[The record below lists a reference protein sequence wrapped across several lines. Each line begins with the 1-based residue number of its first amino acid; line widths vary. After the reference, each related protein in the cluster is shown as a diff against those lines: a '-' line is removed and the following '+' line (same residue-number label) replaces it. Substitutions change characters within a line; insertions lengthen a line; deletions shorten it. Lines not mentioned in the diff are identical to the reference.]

1 MASAAR
7 TSAHGHD
14 EEAAPLLSES
24 DSGRVPSRE
33 RARRRMEPRAAAT
46 AVVTLCLFLLAVSG
60 LSVRRV
66 LLPGTFGFGGAP
78 VGNLCTFAQLQRGL
92 TMRHAGAEPGGAG
105 GDPAV
110 ARDTNSMDGLFF
122 SAPGAALP
130 MSGAFQNDG
139 FACDATYAEWL
150 RHSALYT
157 PDSCALLTPP
167 VGTQPFAS
175 GAKILMV
182 GNSYMFQQVTALV
195 AQYGSSLDRA
205 RSSSMARYWPS
216 LSGERRCACV
226 GDDVSMRSDPAKNRA
241 CVDMFARRRWE
252 NSDGASAAVVEDL
265 HANGDGFSENMT
277 GPPATA
283 GVYRFTNGAE
293 LFMATNH
300 PLMNSRVF
308 GLESLASALG
318 VDLRTLDAVY
328 LNPGN
333 YEGFGALF
341 CGGRIDPAVVA
352 RDGAE
357 LREADVRASLQR
369 VGFRGRLLLT
379 GRKAEDDVSVLF
391 RDAVARSARGETP
404 YTTLLVPF
412 HMRLNQQF
420 SPFVSGDMERE
431 CSGQQGCARK
441 TCALKDLRGCS
452 SGPGHAC
459 SPGFPD
465 VSVNMFLHALRAD
478 VNQYYAQGW

>member
-7 TSAHGHD
+7 ASAHGRD
-14 EEAAPLLSES
+14 EEAAPLLLGS
-24 DSGRVPSRE
+24 DLGQVQPSE

-66 LLPGTFGFGGAP
+66 LLTGSFGFGSADA
-78 VGNLCTFAQLQRGL
+78 GNLCSFAQLQRGL
-92 TMRHAGAEPGGAG
+92 TMRHAGVDDLGGEA
-105 GDPAV
+105 DPAV
-110 ARDTNSMDGLFF
+110 ARDTNTMDGLFF

-130 MSGAFQNDG
+130 MSKTSNG
-139 FACDATYAEWL
+139 FACDAKYGEWL

-157 PDSCALLTPP
+157 PDRCELLTPP
-167 VGTQPFAS
+167 VSEPPFAP

-195 AQYGSSLDRA
+195 AQYGDHLDLA
-205 RSSSMARYWPS
+205 RCSSMTTGYWPS
-216 LSGERRCACV
+216 LSGEQRCACV
-226 GDDVSMRSDPAKNRA
+226 GEDAVLNKNA
-241 CVDMFARRRWE
+241 CVDMFARRHWE
-252 NSDGASAAVVEDL
+252 NPDGSVAAGSGASFAGFDDS
-265 HANGDGFSENMT
+265 GDGFYENMT

-283 GVYRFTNGAE
+283 GVYRFKNGAE

-308 GLESLASALG
+308 GLEAIADALG
-318 VDLRTLDAVY
+318 VDLRTLDAAY

-333 YEGFGALF
+333 YEGFGRLF
-341 CGGRIDPAVVA
+341 CGGVIDPSVVA
-352 RDGAE
+352 LDGAE
-357 LREADVRASLQR
+357 MHQEDIISSLERA
-369 VGFRGRLLLT
+369 GFRGRLLLT

-391 RDAVARSARGETP
+391 KDFVAKSARGETP
-404 YTTLLVPF
+404 FLTLLVPF
-412 HMRLNQQF
+412 HMRLNKQF

-431 CSGQQGCARK
+431 CAGQPGCARK
-441 TCALKDLRGCS
+441 TCELNNLQGCS
-452 SGPGHAC
+452 SGEGHAC

-465 VSVNMFLHALRAD
+465 VSVNMFLHALRSD
-478 VNQYYAQGW
+478 VNKYYSLGW

>member
-1 MASAAR
+1 
-7 TSAHGHD
+7 
-14 EEAAPLLSES
+14 
-24 DSGRVPSRE
+24 
-33 RARRRMEPRAAAT
+33 MEPRAAAT

-66 LLPGTFGFGGAP
+66 LLTRSFGFGSGSLAGNP
-78 VGNLCTFAQLQRGL
+78 NLCSFAQLQRGL
-92 TMRHAGAEPGGAG
+92 TIRHAGVDDSGGAL
-105 GDPAV
+105 DPNV
-110 ARDTNSMDGLFF
+110 AADVNTMDGLFF
-122 SAPGAALP
+122 TAPGAALP
-130 MSGAFQNDG
+130 MSKTGNG
-139 FACDATYAEWL
+139 FACDAKYGEWL

-157 PDSCALLTPP
+157 PERCELLTPP
-167 VGTQPFAS
+167 VSEPPFAP

-318 VDLRTLDAVY
+318 IDLRTLDAVY

-478 VNQYYAQGW
+478 VKKYYSRGL

>member
-1 MASAAR
+1 
-7 TSAHGHD
+7 
-14 EEAAPLLSES
+14 
-24 DSGRVPSRE
+24 
-33 RARRRMEPRAAAT
+33 
-46 AVVTLCLFLLAVSG
+46 
-60 LSVRRV
+60 
-66 LLPGTFGFGGAP
+66 
-78 VGNLCTFAQLQRGL
+78 
-92 TMRHAGAEPGGAG
+92 
-105 GDPAV
+105 
-110 ARDTNSMDGLFF
+110 
-122 SAPGAALP
+122 
-130 MSGAFQNDG
+130 
-139 FACDATYAEWL
+139 
-150 RHSALYT
+150 
-157 PDSCALLTPP
+157 
-167 VGTQPFAS
+167 
-175 GAKILMV
+175 
-182 GNSYMFQQVTALV
+182 
-195 AQYGSSLDRA
+195 
-205 RSSSMARYWPS
+205 MARYWPS

-226 GDDVSMRSDPAKNRA
+226 GDDVSMRSAPAKNRA

-252 NSDGASAAVVEDL
+252 NSDGASAVVEDL
-265 HANGDGFSENMT
+265 HANGDGFFENMT

-404 YTTLLVPF
+404 YATLLVPF

-431 CSGQQGCARK
+431 CRGQQGCARK